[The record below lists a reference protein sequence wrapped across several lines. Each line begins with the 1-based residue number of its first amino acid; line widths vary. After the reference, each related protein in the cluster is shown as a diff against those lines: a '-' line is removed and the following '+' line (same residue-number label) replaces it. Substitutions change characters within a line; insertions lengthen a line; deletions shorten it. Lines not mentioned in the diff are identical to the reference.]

1 MTDDAS
7 STPTSGQLV
16 GAWLDELG
24 SAAPTPGGGA
34 VAALSTATAA
44 ALVEMVGNLTIGR
57 AAYAE
62 HEPQVTA
69 VRDEARSLRR
79 RALEQA
85 DEDAA
90 AFGALMAA
98 YRLPRGTDDQNN
110 TRRAAVQQATQKA
123 AASAA
128 VPLDVA
134 ATAAAVINLASQL
147 PGRSNP
153 NVLSDV
159 GVAAV
164 TAAAAIEAAAV
175 NVDVNLATLT
185 DPAARAA
192 MTAALGVHLNAAEE
206 GRQFGARV
214 RDQVA
219 R

>member
-7 STPTSGQLV
+7 SAPTSGQFI

-24 SAAPTPGGGA
+24 SAAPAPGGGA

-44 ALVEMVGNLTIGR
+44 GLVEMVANLTVGR
-57 AAYAE
+57 PAWAE
-62 HEPQVTA
+62 YEAQMTA
-69 VRDEARSLRR
+69 IRDEAGRLRR
-79 RALEQA
+79 RALKQA
-85 DEDAA
+85 DEDAI
-90 AFGALMAA
+90 AFRALMAA
-98 YRLPRGTDDQNN
+98 YRLPRGTGPDDDN
-110 TRRAAVQQATQKA
+110 RRSTIQDATGRA
-123 AASAA
+123 AA

-134 ATAAAVINLASQL
+134 ATAAQVIALAAQL

-164 TAAAAIEAAAV
+164 TAAAAIEASAI
-175 NVDVNLATLT
+175 NVDVNLATLAN
-185 DPAARAA
+185 PADRVA
-192 MTAALGVHLNAAEE
+192 MTAALGAHLDAAEQ
-206 GRQFGARV
+206 GRQLAARV

>member
-62 HEPQVTA
+62 HKPQVTA

-110 TRRAAVQQATQKA
+110 TRRAAVQQATEKA
-123 AASAA
+123 AA

-206 GRQFGARV
+206 GRQLGARV

>member
-123 AASAA
+123 AA

-206 GRQFGARV
+206 GRQLGARV

>member
-1 MTDDAS
+1 VTDDAS
-7 STPTSGQLV
+7 SAATSAQPI

-24 SAAPTPGGGA
+24 SAAPAPGGGA

-44 ALVEMVGNLTIGR
+44 GLVEMVGNLTIGR
-57 AAYAE
+57 PAYAE

-69 VRDEARSLRR
+69 IRDEARRLRR

-85 DEDAA
+85 DEDAT
-90 AFGALMAA
+90 AFRALMAA
-98 YRLPRGTDDQNN
+98 YRLPRRTDAEQAARQSAVQDT
-110 TRRAAVQQATQKA
+110 TRRA
-123 AASAA
+123 AA

-134 ATAAAVINLASQL
+134 ATAARVIALAAQL

-175 NVDVNLATLT
+175 NVDVNLATLA
-185 DPAARAA
+185 DPAGRAA
-192 MTAALGVHLNAAEE
+192 MTAALGAHLNAAEQ
-206 GRQFGARV
+206 GRQLAARV

>member
-1 MTDDAS
+1 VTDDAS

-123 AASAA
+123 AA

-134 ATAAAVINLASQL
+134 ATAAAVINLATQL

-206 GRQFGARV
+206 GRQLGARV

>member
-1 MTDDAS
+1 VTDDAS

-90 AFGALMAA
+90 AFGALMVA

-123 AASAA
+123 AA

-134 ATAAAVINLASQL
+134 ATAAAVINLATQL

-206 GRQFGARV
+206 GRQLGARV

>member
-1 MTDDAS
+1 VTDDAS
-7 STPTSGQLV
+7 NAPTSGQPV

-44 ALVEMVGNLTIGR
+44 ALVEMVANLTIGR
-57 AAYAE
+57 PAYAE

-69 VRDEARSLRR
+69 VRDEARSLRL
-79 RALEQA
+79 RALAQA
-85 DEDAA
+85 DEDAT
-90 AFGALMAA
+90 AFATLMAA
-98 YRLPRGTDDQNN
+98 YRLPRGTADEKAARQ
-110 TRRAAVQQATQKA
+110 AAVQQTTQKA
-123 AASAA
+123 AA

-134 ATAAAVINLASQL
+134 ATAAAVINLAAQL

-175 NVDVNLATLT
+175 NVDVNLATLA

-192 MTAALGVHLNAAEE
+192 MTAALGAHLNAAAR
-206 GRQFGARV
+206 GRQLGVRV

>member
-1 MTDDAS
+1 VTDDAS

-123 AASAA
+123 AA

-134 ATAAAVINLASQL
+134 ATAAAVINLAAQL

-206 GRQFGARV
+206 GRQLGARV